1 MKQLL
6 LTLLAAGVLT
16 GCASE
21 RHYGFDMGQDIK
33 ELDTLQV
40 LDPGAAA
47 RNDGK
52 LTALALNGEYGVSL
66 HDQYVKG
73 AEAPAEGKTQVTLN
87 FGD

>member
-6 LTLLAAGVLT
+6 LTLLTTAVLA

-21 RHYGFDMGQDIK
+21 RYYGFDMGQDTK
-33 ELDTLQV
+33 ALDTLQV

-52 LTALALNGEYGVSL
+52 LAALTLNGEYGVSL
-66 HDQYVKG
+66 HDKYVKG

>member
-6 LTLLAAGVLT
+6 LIILAAGLLSA
-16 GCASE
+16 CASE
-21 RHYGFDMGQDIK
+21 RHYRFAMGQSVQ
-33 ELDTLQV
+33 ELDDIQIM
-40 LDPGAAA
+40 DPEAAS

-52 LTALALNGEYGVSL
+52 ISALTLNGEYGVSL
-66 HDQYVKG
+66 HDKYVKG

>member
-6 LTLLAAGVLT
+6 FTLLAAGVLT

-21 RHYGFDMGQDIK
+21 RYYGFDMGQDTQS
-33 ELDTLQV
+33 LDTLQV
-40 LDPGAAA
+40 LDPGAAV

-52 LTALALNGEYGVSL
+52 LAALTLNGEYGVSL
-66 HDQYVKG
+66 HDKYVKG

-87 FGD
+87 FGN